1 MTKVLTKKEYF
12 KLPEDERQIALL
24 IDDIITAKEDIA
36 KNIMSIGDKLY
47 IAKQLIPHGEWEA
60 WLAEKVDFSIRTAQ
74 TYIKTYKFMMDLPEE
89 LDQTLTR
96 LDSSKLIEIATIKK
110 DDIEEF
116 VTNTHEV
123 NGIEKT
129 IEEMSVRELKEVIKD
144 NKKSKKKP
152 KDKNADVCV
161 NETDKVIDVDF
172 KESQEDKTTL
182 TEEQKLAQLIKD
194 QQELEQQLKLKQ
206 RQARETKESIL
217 KNKKSLDLKVEFE
230 EVIEPFLTINTL
242 NYNIYLVRNE
252 KIKELI
258 FEKCSHSFIEK
269 LNINDNHDYIISQ
282 LSCNKNLLQEEKD
295 FIIGECL
302 KFKETAT
309 KTYEEI
315 NKKRYEKINE
325 DLFDDDFYDNLQDK
339 INEEISRRKHLPQ
352 ENQDLKKEFIIAG
365 YKALAKKYHPDTNQ
379 GSAEAEDKFKAIGI
393 LKDTLLQQNLLN

>member
-47 IAKQLIPHGEWEA
+47 IAKQLIPHGEWES
-60 WLAEKVDFSIRTAQ
+60 WLADKVDFSIRTAQ

-89 LDQTLTR
+89 LDQTLNR
-96 LDSSKLIEIATIKK
+96 LDSSKLVEIATIKK

-161 NETDKVIDVDF
+161 NETEKVIDVGF
-172 KESQEDKTTL
+172 KERHENESTL
-182 TEEQKLAQLIKD
+182 NEEQKLAQLIKD

-230 EVIEPFLTINTL
+230 EVLKDGIL
-242 NYNIYLVRNE
+242 YNKELHYNVHLIRGSS
-252 KIKELI
+252 KELI
-258 FEKCSHSFIEK
+258 LEDIYADWIIKLVVDGDMDVVCSK
-269 LNINDNHDYIISQ
+269 LRMNR
-282 LSCNKNLLQEEKD
+282 NLLQEEKD

-302 KFKETAT
+302 RFKEKAEMRN
-309 KTYEEI
+309 EEVK
-315 NKKRYEKINE
+315 NMSSFE
-325 DLFDDDFYDNLQDK
+325 DEMYKK

-352 ENQDLKKEFIIAG
+352 ENQDLKKEFIFAG

-379 GSAEAEDKFKAIGI
+379 GSAEAEDKFKAISI